1 MWWTRLNTSTDPL
14 AEVQAEE
21 ATLVTALD
29 MEPGFLYQTAKTE
42 KNKYKCKVYRKH
54 DPLEEKVSL
63 EFYEPMYNRS
73 WLTAEVPL
81 DYPVKKMG
89 IDLHKNE
96 SRINGDG
103 QRKPGLKLGGRISGM
118 GMMECWGLYFRKFI
132 SVPGGRAL
140 IIQSMVAEFPD
151 VSERII
157 KWVDSY
163 KSYYKMGKLPGC
175 VKQEGKVNWVED
187 QVVKRT
193 FMNVTTYTSDPLA
206 LIGDEDE

>member
-1 MWWTRLNTSTDPL
+1 MSPTDPL
-14 AEVQAEE
+14 ADITAEE
-21 ATLVTALD
+21 ANLVTALD

-42 KNKYKCKVYRKH
+42 KNKYRCKVYRKH
-54 DPLEEKVSL
+54 DPLEEQVTL
-63 EFYEPMYNRS
+63 EFYEPQYNRT
-73 WLTAEVPL
+73 WMTAVVSL

-132 SVPGGRAL
+132 SVPGGRQQ
-140 IIQSMVAEFPD
+140 IIKSMIEEFPEHE
-151 VSERII
+151 ERII

-175 VKQEGKVNWVED
+175 TKQEGKVNWVED
-187 QVVKRT
+187 QIVKRT
-193 FMNVTTYTSDPLA
+193 IINGTIYTSDPLA
-206 LIGDEDE
+206 ALEAEDGYDQEV

>member
-1 MWWTRLNTSTDPL
+1 MSTL
-14 AEVQAEE
+14 Q
-21 ATLVTALD
+21 TLMESDEIIKAVE

-54 DPLEEKVSL
+54 DILEEGVTL
-63 EFYEPMYNRS
+63 EFWEGLYNRS
-73 WLTAEVPL
+73 WMQVVVPL

-89 IDLHKNE
+89 IDVHKNE
-96 SRINGDG
+96 SRINGDV
-103 QRKPGLKLGGRISGM
+103 QKKRGLKSGGRISGM

-175 VKQEGKVNWVED
+175 VKQDKKVEWVEEEI
-187 QVVKRT
+187 VKRT
-193 FMNVTTYTSDPLA
+193 FMSGTTYASDPLA
-206 LIGDEDE
+206 ALEAEDERD